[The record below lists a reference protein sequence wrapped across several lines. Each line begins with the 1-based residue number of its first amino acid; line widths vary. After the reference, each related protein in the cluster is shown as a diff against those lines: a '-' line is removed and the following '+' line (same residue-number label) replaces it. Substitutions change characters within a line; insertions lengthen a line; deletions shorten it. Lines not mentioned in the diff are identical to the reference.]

1 MDTKKSYGAYLL
13 TVAKKIMRAR
23 GFNPDLPPQ
32 TRQQLLE
39 LKMHQPQVVP
49 DNDIRDLRDL
59 LWSSIDNDTS
69 RDIDQ
74 VEFAERLRDGDIKVS
89 VAIADIDAFV
99 RKNSPIDN
107 YASEEATT
115 VYAGIINFPMLPEEL
130 SYNETSLIENAD
142 KLSIVIEFTVK
153 TDGTLIS
160 GNVYRAVIRNHAQLT
175 YNSVGQWLKNE
186 TTNSIKISGS
196 KDLQKQLKLQDEVAQ
211 LLNSRRHEHGALY
224 LESIE
229 IQPVLK
235 DEKIIDIINQ
245 EKNRA
250 TDLIENFMIAAN
262 SVVADTLKKTSSLRR
277 VVKTPKRWDRIVQLA
292 ADKKYSLPSEPS
304 SKELNNFLI
313 EYKARDPEHFSD
325 LSLSIIKLMGP
336 GEYILE
342 KAGDKEVGHFGLA
355 IQDYTHSTAPNRRFA
370 DIVTQRLIKSV
381 LAGEVT
387 PYTDE
392 ELIAIAGNCTLKE
405 DAANKVER
413 DMSKRIAAMVMS
425 DRIGN
430 TFDAVVTGVT
440 DHGTFVR
447 TLHPHVEGLL
457 AQGQTGVDVGDTL
470 QVKLIHTDTERGYI
484 DFAKI

>member
-1 MDTKKSYGAYLL
+1 ML
-13 TVAKKIMRAR
+13 AR
-23 GFNPDLPPQ
+23 GFDPDFSQ
-32 TRQQLLE
+32 TTQEQLSE
-39 LKMHQPQVVP
+39 LKMHPPRIAP
-49 DNDIRDLRDL
+49 DDNICDLRNL

-74 VEFAERLRDGDIKVS
+74 VEFAERLPGGDVKVS

-99 RKNSPIDN
+99 AKTSPIDN
-107 YASEEATT
+107 YASKETTT
-115 VYAGIINFPMLPEEL
+115 VYAGVTNFPMLPEDL

-142 KLSIVIEFTVK
+142 KLSVVIEFTIK
-153 TDGTLIS
+153 TDGALIS
-160 GNVYRAVIRNHAQLT
+160 GNVYRAVVRNHAQLT
-175 YNSVGQWLKNE
+175 YNSVGQWLANG

-196 KDLQKQLKLQDEVAQ
+196 KDLRTQLKLQDEVAQ
-211 LLNSRRHEHGALY
+211 LLNSRRHEQGALY
-224 LESIE
+224 LESVE
-229 IQPVLK
+229 IQPVFRDK
-235 DEKIIDIINQ
+235 KIVDIVNQ

-262 SVVADTLKKTSSLRR
+262 GVVAHILKNTSSLRR
-277 VVKTPKRWDRIVQLA
+277 VVKKPKRWARIVQLA
-292 ADKKYSLPSEPS
+292 ATKGYSLPSEPS
-304 SKELNNFLI
+304 SKELNNFLVN
-313 EYKARDPEHFSD
+313 YKIKDPEHFAD

-336 GEYILE
+336 GEYTLE
-342 KAGDKEVGHFGLA
+342 RPGEKEFGHFGLA
-355 IQDYTHSTAPNRRFA
+355 VQDYTHSTAPNRRFA

-381 LAGEVT
+381 LAGRST

-392 ELIAIAGNCTLKE
+392 ELMSIAQNCTLKE

-425 DRIGN
+425 DRIGS
-430 TFDAVVTGVT
+430 TFSAVVTGVT
-440 DHGTFVR
+440 THGTFVR

-470 QVKLIHTDTERGYI
+470 QVKLIHTDIERGYI